1 MNEIKLLHA
10 ADLHLDSPFEGLGGE
25 KAMRR
30 RAEQRQLL
38 YGIAQLAERESA
50 DMILLAGD
58 LLDSDTAYAE
68 TAEDIAKAFGS
79 LGIPVFISPGNH
91 DFYSERSPYA
101 RVEFPE
107 NIHIFKKP
115 VPECVELPDIGARV
129 WGAAFTDKHS
139 GAMLRGF
146 SAVKVP
152 GVKDIMCIHGELN
165 EASSYDPITESD
177 IAASGMDYIA
187 LGHIHSGSGLRRAGG
202 CCYAWPG
209 CPEGR
214 GFDETG
220 EKTVSIVE
228 LSDSGCRLT
237 PVCIASRRYEILPVE
252 VTGCDPLL
260 AVHTVLPENTAR
272 DVYRIVLTGE
282 VDTPPDLSRLRRNLD
297 DCFFSLQLRDET
309 RLRQDVWERAEEDS
323 LRGIFLRKLREKYN
337 SAQSEERELIEQAAR
352 WGLAALDNM
361 EEVVRHEDK

>member
-146 SAVKVP
+146 SAAKLP

-220 EKTVSIVE
+220 DKQVYIVTLGESCDIKSVSI
-228 LSDSGCRLT
+228 
-237 PVCIASRRYEILPVE
+237 AKRRYEIAQVQLSGGDVLGDIEKALPQN
-252 VTGCDPLL
+252 T
-260 AVHTVLPENTAR
+260 EN
-272 DVYRIVLTGE
+272 DIYRIILRGE
-282 VDTPPDLSRLRRNLD
+282 SERSPDVDALLRALEGR
-297 DCFFSLQLRDET
+297 FFALQLRDET
-309 RLRQDVWERAEEDS
+309 VLRRDVWALAGDDS
-323 LRGIFLRKLREKYN
+323 LRGRFIMRLKQEYDAAKTDAEREKI
-337 SAQSEERELIEQAAR
+337 SQAVR
-352 WGLAALDNM
+352 WGLAALDNR
-361 EEVVRHEDK
+361 EEVVRHGN

>member
-1 MNEIKLLHA
+1 MVKIMHI
-10 ADLHLDSPFEGLGGE
+10 ADVHLDRKTEGLTPE
-25 KAMRR
+25 KSLLR
-30 RAEQRQLL
+30 RAE
-38 YGIAQLAERESA
+38 YKETFEKAIDTAKKENVKI
-50 DMILLAGD
+50 ILICGD
-58 LLDSDTAYAE
+58 LFDSCQTE
-68 TAEDIAKAFGS
+68 EQTIVFVRRVFAKVPE
-79 LGIPVFISPGNH
+79 IYIFISPGNH
-91 DFYSERSPYA
+91 DPLSAGIYKKLCENLSEN
-101 RVEFPE
+101 VK
-107 NIHIFKKP
+107 IFGSTA
-115 VPECVELPDIGARV
+115 ECVYLDSINTRV
-129 WGAAFTDKHS
+129 YG
-139 GAMLRGF
+139 MGF
-146 SAVKVP
+146 ASEYQ
-152 GVKDIMCIHGELN
+152 KDCLLQNFRVQNDDTVNLICIHGDLKSQSEYN
-165 EASSYDPITESD
+165 PVSPSD
-177 IAASGMDYIA
+177 IADTGADYVA
-187 LGHIHSGSGLRRAGG
+187 LGHTHTFSGIQKSGKTH
-202 CCYAWPG
+202 YAYSGALEPG
-209 CPEGR
+209 

>member
-115 VPECVELPDIGARV
+115 VPECVSLPDIGARV

-146 SAVKVP
+146 SAAKAP
-152 GVKDIMCIHGELN
+152 GVKDIMCIHGEIN
-165 EASSYDPITESD
+165 EASSYNPITESD

-202 CCYAWPG
+202 CRYAWPG

-220 EKTVSIVE
+220 DKQVYIVTLGEDCDIKSVSI
-228 LSDSGCRLT
+228 
-237 PVCIASRRYEILPVE
+237 AKRRYEIAQVQLSGGDVLGDIEKALPQN
-252 VTGCDPLL
+252 T
-260 AVHTVLPENTAR
+260 EN
-272 DVYRIVLTGE
+272 DVYRIILRGE
-282 VDTPPDLSRLRRNLD
+282 SERSPDVDALLRALEGR
-297 DCFFSLQLRDET
+297 FFALQLRDET
-309 RLRQDVWERAEEDS
+309 VLRRDVWALAGDDS
-323 LRGIFLRKLREKYN
+323 LRGRFIMRLKQEYDAAKTDAEREKI
-337 SAQSEERELIEQAAR
+337 SQAVR
-352 WGLAALDNM
+352 WGLAALDNR
-361 EEVVRHEDK
+361 EEVVRHGN